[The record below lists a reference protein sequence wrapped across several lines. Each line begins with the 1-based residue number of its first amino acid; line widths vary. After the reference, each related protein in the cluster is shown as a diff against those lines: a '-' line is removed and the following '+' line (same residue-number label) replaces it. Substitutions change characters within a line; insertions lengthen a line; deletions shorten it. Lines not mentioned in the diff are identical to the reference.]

1 MAGQSAAISLAVQPA
16 FSNTTA
22 LLSPVTASVAA
33 TSLGTTRRL
42 RLRLSFSV
50 SPFDHCDLLTS
61 ARTSSAATLSAVQPA
76 FNNPIALLPAAA
88 ASTSAT
94 LCTFFAQLF
103 VPSAPA
109 AVPAYFLTTALTTQP
124 DSQPSFR
131 YHSRTSVRL
140 RLLGDYWC
148 H

>member
-42 RLRLSFSV
+42 RLRLSFFV
-50 SPFDHCDLLTS
+50 GPFDHCDLLTS

-76 FNNPIALLPAAA
+76 FNNPIALLPAAV

-94 LCTFFAQLF
+94 LCNFLASAILVLYVGCCARLF
-103 VPSAPA
+103 SDDCANHA
-109 AVPAYFLTTALTTQP
+109 AGFPTIHPLPLAY
-124 DSQPSFR
+124 
-131 YHSRTSVRL
+131 
-140 RLLGDYWC
+140 C
-148 H
+148 